1 MVGTVSGDY
10 GQSPVAMPAPLNI
23 PSHRGCF
30 FKKTIL
36 IPWFPQFPAMMTF
49 RNLARCV
56 AAAATLL
63 LANCVHHKPVPQATT
78 DGKPVN
84 PYAPGSYDYFKA
96 MPTYP
101 KTYDVWKNE
110 ELLSRTDPSNSHLR
124 IDLAS
129 QRGILLNNEEVVM
142 DYPICSGI
150 KSRPTPTGTFYILE
164 KVVDKRSNRYGR
176 FLDASGDVVN
186 GNADAILDALPEG
199 GRFEGAKMHY
209 WMRLTQDGVGHH
221 IGPVRR
227 YPASHACV
235 RGPSKTIPIVYS
247 KVKEGTRVDIE

>member
-1 MVGTVSGDY
+1 MITLRNLVLRL
-10 GQSPVAMPAPLNI
+10 APL
-23 PSHRGCF
+23 
-30 FKKTIL
+30 
-36 IPWFPQFPAMMTF
+36 
-49 RNLARCV
+49 
-56 AAAATLL
+56 AALL
-63 LANCVHHKPVPQATT
+63 LANCASQKPVAQVGK

-84 PYAPGSYDYFKA
+84 PYPAGTYEHFKA
-96 MPTYP
+96 EPSYP

-110 ELLSRTDPSNSHLR
+110 ELLSRTGPENSHIK
-124 IDLAS
+124 IDLS
-129 QRGILLNNEEVVM
+129 TQRGFLMNGDEVVM

-176 FLDASGDVVN
+176 IYDATGECVN
-186 GNADAILDALPEG
+186 SNADAMLDPIPEG
-199 GRFEGAKMHY
+199 GKFEGAEMHY
-209 WMRLTQDGVGHH
+209 WMRLTNDGVGHH

-235 RGPSKTIPIVYS
+235 RGPSKTIPTVYS